1 MNLDRRSF
9 LKISAIAGGGFA
21 LGLYES
27 PIGLAQA
34 PQRFAPPPIEPRAF
48 VRISPDGTVTIIAK
62 NMEAGQGVKTHLPML
77 IAEELDLDWNDVKVE
92 QADGDAKLYGFQFLG
107 GSTATPM
114 NWEPLRR
121 VGAAWRQMLVSAA
134 ATTWGV
140 PETECTTK
148 AGRVL
153 HAASGRSLGYGEL
166 GAKAAALTP
175 PALDSVKLKKAADF
189 TIIGTS
195 RRGVD
200 NHAIVTGEAKFGIDV
215 QLPGMLHAVL
225 HKCPVF
231 GSKVKTANTEEIA
244 RLPGVRKVLVVDGT
258 LVDDKVLPLN
268 PGLEPGVAILAD
280 TWWQAQSARASLKIE
295 WDLGPGASQSSE
307 SFAHQAA
314 DALKQPYGRVVGEYG
329 DVDAALKGASKVL
342 EATYAYPFLPH
353 NTLEPQGST
362 ASFKDG
368 KLEIWSTTQDPGTV
382 RRLTAK
388 ITGVS
393 ESDVT
398 IHLMRAGGAFG
409 RRFTNDDDVEAAW
422 LSKQAGQPVNVT
434 WSREDDMTHDNY
446 RAAATIGLKAGLD
459 AKGSVVAWR
468 QHFVTFGDGKRTPFD
483 AGIDQHEF
491 PAGYTPAYQLGMTN
505 SIPLGIR
512 TGPLR
517 APGANGRAFVLQS
530 FLDELAFASGRD
542 LLDIQLELLSRSPAT
557 GYGFQPQ
564 SPFGGPNP
572 ERLRGVLET
581 VAEMSNW
588 RKRKKEKGR
597 GMGIGA
603 FYCHGSY
610 FAQVA
615 DVSVDSQNRITVHQ
629 IWAAGDVGSH
639 VVNPRAAENQAMGG
653 IIDALSQMEQEITV
667 AKGAV
672 EQDNFHQQP
681 MLRMRQTPKIEVSFR
696 KTEFPPSGLGEPML
710 PPVIPAVTNAV
721 FAATGKRIRT
731 LPLKRSGF
739 AFA

>member
-9 LKISAIAGGGFA
+9 LKISAIAGGGFV

-27 PIGLAQA
+27 PLGLAQA
-34 PQRFAPPPIEPRAF
+34 RGRFAPPPLEPRAF
-48 VRISPDGTVTIIAK
+48 VRIAPDGTVTIMAK
-62 NMEAGQGVKTHLPML
+62 NPEGGQGVKTHLPML
-77 IAEELDLDWNDVKVE
+77 IAEELDIDWKDVKVE
-92 QADGDAKLYGFQFLG
+92 QADGNAKLYGFQFLG

-114 NWEPLRR
+114 NWDPLRR
-121 VGAAWRQMLVSAA
+121 VGAAWRQMLVAA
-134 ATTWGV
+134 AAASWSV
-140 PETECTTK
+140 PASDCTTK
-148 AGRVL
+148 AGRVV
-153 HAASGRSLGYGEL
+153 HSASGRSSGYGEL
-166 GAKAAALTP
+166 VAKAASLTP
-175 PALDSVKLKKAADF
+175 PTLDSVKLKDPANY

-195 RRGVD
+195 RKGVD
-200 NHAIVTGEAKFGIDV
+200 NHAIATGEPIFGIDV
-215 QLPGMLHAVL
+215 ELPGMLHAVL

-231 GSKVKTANTEEIA
+231 GGKVKTANTEKIA
-244 RLPGVRKVLVVDGT
+244 KMPGVRKVIVVEGT
-258 LVDDKVLPLN
+258 LTNDKVLPLN

-280 TWWQAQSARASLKIE
+280 TWWQAQSARKSLKIE
-295 WDLGPGASQSSE
+295 WDFGAGSSQSSA
-307 SFAHQAA
+307 SFAQQAA
-314 DALKQPYGRVVGEYG
+314 DALKQSFGQVVGEYG

-342 EATYAYPFLPH
+342 EATYSYPFLPH

-368 KLEIWSTTQDPGTV
+368 KLELWSTTQDPAAAGRV
-382 RRLTAK
+382 TAK
-388 ITGVS
+388 IAGIS
-393 ESDVT
+393 EADVT
-398 IHLMRAGGAFG
+398 VHMIRAGGSFG
-409 RRFTNDDDVEAAW
+409 RRFVNDDDAEAAW
-422 LSKQAGQPVNVT
+422 LSKQTGQPVKIT

-446 RAAATIGLKAGLD
+446 RAAATIGLRAGLD

-483 AGIDQHEF
+483 AGIDPHEF
-491 PAGYTPAYQLGMTN
+491 PAGYAPAYQLGMSN

-530 FLDELAFASGRD
+530 FLDELAFAAGRD
-542 LLDIQLELLSRSPAT
+542 PLDLQIELLSRPPAS
-557 GYGFQPQ
+557 GYEFQPQ
-564 SPFGGPNP
+564 NPFGGANP
-572 ERLRGVLET
+572 ERLRGVLEMA
-581 VAEMSNW
+581 AEMSNW

-603 FYCHGSY
+603 FFCHMSY

-615 DVSVDSQNRITVHQ
+615 DVSVDAQNRITVHQ

-639 VVNPRAAENQAMGG
+639 VINPRAAENQAFGG
-653 IIDALSQMEQEITV
+653 IIEGLSHMEQEITL
-667 AKGAV
+667 ANGQV
-672 EQDNFHQQP
+672 EQANFHQQP
-681 MLRMRQTPKIEVSFR
+681 MLRMRQVPKIEVHFR
-696 KTEFPPSGLGEPML
+696 KTDFPPTGLGEPML

>member
-1 MNLDRRSF
+1 MKLDRRSF
-9 LKISAIAGGGFA
+9 LKITATAGGAFV
-21 LGLYES
+21 LGIYS
-27 PIGLAQA
+27 RPMAFGQGRS
-34 PQRFAPPPIEPRAF
+34 RFSNTVEPRAF
-48 VRISPDGTVTIIAK
+48 VRIAPDGTVTIIAK
-62 NMEAGQGVKTHLPML
+62 NPEAGQGVKTHLPML
-77 IAEELDLDWNDVKVE
+77 IAEELDIDWTDVKVE
-92 QADGDAKLYGFQFLG
+92 QADGNAKLYGFQFLG

-114 NWEPLRR
+114 NWTPLRQ

-134 ATTWGV
+134 AAAWGV
-140 PETECTTK
+140 PESECTTK

-153 HAASGRSLGYGEL
+153 HSASGRSVGYGEL
-166 GAKAAALTP
+166 VMKAAALTP
-175 PALDSVKLKKAADF
+175 PVLDSVKLKKAAEY

-195 RRGVD
+195 RKGVE
-200 NHAIVTGEAKFGIDV
+200 NHAIVTGEPIFGIDV
-215 QLPGMLHAVL
+215 EVPGMLHAVL

-231 GSKVKTANTEEIA
+231 GGKVKTANTEEIA
-244 RLPGVRKVLVVDGT
+244 KMPGVRKVLIVDGT

-280 TWWQAQSARASLKIE
+280 TWWQAQSARTSLKVE
-295 WDLGPGASQSSE
+295 WDFGPGASQSSA
-307 SFAHQAA
+307 SFAQQAA
-314 DALKQPYGRVVGEYG
+314 DALKQPFGQVVGEYG

-362 ASFKDG
+362 ASFRDG
-368 KLEIWSTTQDPGTV
+368 KLELWSTTQDPAAAARV
-382 RRLTAK
+382 TAK
-388 ITGVS
+388 ITGIS
-393 ESDVT
+393 EADVT
-398 IHLMRAGGAFG
+398 VHMIRAGGSFG
-409 RRFTNDDDVEAAW
+409 RRYVNDDDAEAAW
-422 LSKQAGQPVNVT
+422 LSKQAGRPVKIT

-446 RAAATIGLKAGLD
+446 RAAATIGLRAGLD

-483 AGIDQHEF
+483 AGADPHEF
-491 PAGYTPAYQLGMTN
+491 PAGYAPAYQLGMTN

-530 FLDELAFASGRD
+530 FLDELAFAAGRD
-542 LLDIQLELLSRSPAT
+542 PLDLQLELLSRPPSS
-557 GYGFQPQ
+557 GYEFQPQ
-564 SPFGGPNP
+564 NPFGGTNP
-572 ERLRGVLET
+572 ERLRGVLEL
-581 VAEMSNW
+581 VAQMSNW
-588 RKRKKEKGR
+588 RKRKKGKGR
-597 GMGIGA
+597 GMGIAA
-603 FYCHGSY
+603 FFCHMSY

-615 DVSVDSQNRITVHQ
+615 DVSVDAQNRITVHQ

-639 VVNPRAAENQAMGG
+639 VINPRAAENQAFGG
-653 IIDALSQMEQEITV
+653 IIDGLSQMEQEITL
-667 AKGAV
+667 AKGEV
-672 EQDNFHQQP
+672 EQDNFDKQP
-681 MLRMRQTPKIEVSFR
+681 LLRMPQVPKIEVQFR
-696 KTEFPPSGLGEPML
+696 KTEFLPTGLGEPML